1 MQDFKE
7 IDREFDKDFPPFIGS
22 GAPFPIFNETP
33 NREHIKD
40 FWHSKLSAAYEQG
53 REDERKVVAAYR
65 KGFNDFFDAV
75 QRGKTATLR
84 ECPRCN
90 GNGKFS
96 IGSPESTFQ
105 GIEDCYLCK
114 GIGKVLTPPQE
125 HE

>member
-1 MQDFKE
+1 MTPDFKD

-53 REDERKVVAAYR
+53 VEEERGKSRNLVRNERLDCPFCNPNTSYGA
-65 KGFNDFFDAV
+65 GPEFFD
-75 QRGKTATLR
+75 RWKI
-84 ECPRCN
+84 
-90 GNGKFS
+90 KHK
-96 IGSPESTFQ
+96 
-105 GIEDCYLCK
+105 YH
-114 GIGKVLTPPQE
+114 TPPQE